1 MLRWLAALC
10 FALLPLLGWSA
21 NEVALPPLTERVTD
35 LTGTLSTA
43 DRASLTASL
52 TALEKE
58 KGAQVTIVMLP
69 TTQPETIEQFGIRL
83 AEAWKIG
90 RKGVDDGV
98 IVIVAKNDRKMR
110 IEVGYGLEGA
120 IPDAIAKRIVAEQ
133 MAPRFREGDF
143 AGGLRATVA
152 TLDKVIR
159 GEALPAPVAP
169 AAKGG
174 TDPGH
179 TLMFLLIVLFMGGLI
194 RSMFGLLGSVA
205 VSGVAG
211 WLAWSVFASLGIAG
225 IVALLA
231 FALSFI
237 RLGRG
242 GWSSG
247 GGGGFPGG
255 FGGGSS
261 GGGFSGGGGGFGGG
275 GASGNW

>member
-10 FALLPLLGWSA
+10 LALLPLIGWSA

-35 LTGTLSTA
+35 LTGTLSA
-43 DRASLTASL
+43 EDKASLTASL
-52 TALEKE
+52 AALDKD
-58 KGAQVTIVMLP
+58 KGAQVVIVMLP
-69 TTQPETIEQFGIRL
+69 TTQPEAIEQYSIRL

-90 RKGVDDGV
+90 RKGIDDGV
-98 IVIVAKNDRKMR
+98 IILVAKDDRKMR

-143 AGGLRATVA
+143 AGGLRASVE
-152 TLDKVIR
+152 TLAKVIR
-159 GEALPAPVAP
+159 GEALPAPAEP
-169 AAKGG
+169 AARPSA
-174 TDPGH
+174 DPGD
-179 TLMFLLIVLFMGGLI
+179 TLTFLLIALFMGGVI

-211 WLAWSVFASLGIAG
+211 WLAWTAFASLGIAG
-225 IVALLA
+225 IVAVLA

-242 GWSSG
+242 GWQS
-247 GGGGFPGG
+247 GGGFPGG

-261 GGGFSGGGGGFGGG
+261 GGGGFSGGGGGFGGG